1 MSIKRWSIGIFDH
14 KVVRE
19 LHKVVYRQHYNRA
32 IISGF
37 ALNIV
42 VLVARTL
49 LSISPLACA

>member
-19 LHKVVYRQHYNRA
+19 LHKVVYRQHYNRT